1 MSIEWIQAVD
11 EKRQPLGIKSREEI
25 HRLGYWHE
33 TFHCWFVKKVHNEWM
48 IYFQLRSKEKADYP
62 LLLDITAAGH
72 LLAGE
77 TINDGIREID
87 EELGL
92 AVQLQDFN

>member
-1 MSIEWIQAVD
+1 M
-11 EKRQPLGIKSREEI
+11 REEI

-87 EELGL
+87 EERKVGEKQITVTLRLIYFEKGL
-92 AVQLQDFN
+92 